1 MKFLMDYGTRD
12 AILAAANKEAAY
24 RQNETEHDDTIH
36 QFEKPGMTPP
46 EKLLATQEGIEAEK
60 ELPEYWDEEVPRR
73 DLGTASH
80 WIDEVEY
87 FPDLGIASMNVNG
100 KQYIYPMTNEDMG
113 EWMTADSIGS
123 YYNNLIKQRK

>member
-1 MKFLMDYGTRD
+1 MKFSMDYGTRD
-12 AILAAANKEAAY
+12 AILAATNKDAAY
-24 RQNETEHDDTIH
+24 RQSPIEHKEALD
-36 QFEKPGMTPP
+36 QFQRAGQSPIEKMI
-46 EKLLATQEGIEAEK
+46 AAQEGIDAER
-60 ELPEYWDEEVPRR
+60 ELPQYWDDNTPRR

-100 KQYIYPMTNEDMG
+100 KQYIYPLTNDEIG

>member
-1 MKFLMDYGTRD
+1 MKFLMNYGLRD
-12 AILAAANKEAAY
+12 AILAAANKDAAY
-24 RQNETEHDDTIH
+24 RQSETEHNDAIH
-36 QFEKPGMTPP
+36 QFEKPGMTPV

-60 ELPEYWDEEVPRR
+60 ELPEYWNEEVPRR

-113 EWMTADSIGS
+113 DWMTADSIGT

>member
-1 MKFLMDYGTRD
+1 MKFGMDYGTRD
-12 AILAAANKEAAY
+12 AILAATNKDAAY
-24 RQNETEHDDTIH
+24 RQSPIEHQEVLD
-36 QFEKPGMTPP
+36 QFQHSGQTPIEKMI
-46 EKLLATQEGIEAEK
+46 AAQEGIEAELA
-60 ELPEYWDEEVPRR
+60 LPKYWDDETPRR
-73 DLGTASH
+73 NLGTASH

-100 KQYIYPMTNEDMG
+100 KQYIYPLTNDEIG